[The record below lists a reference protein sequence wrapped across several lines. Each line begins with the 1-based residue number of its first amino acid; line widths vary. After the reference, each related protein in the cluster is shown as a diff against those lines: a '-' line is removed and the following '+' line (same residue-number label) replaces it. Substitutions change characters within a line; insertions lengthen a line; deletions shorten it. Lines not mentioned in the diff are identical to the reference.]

1 VDPQVIQYNQNSSA
15 LAFVLQSDKE
25 VLEVV
30 RVVVL
35 LEDLIVNE
43 ASLLTDSSFQTNAWA
58 LMVDHSQLHPWSN
71 PTL

>member
-1 VDPQVIQYNQNSSA
+1 MDPQVIQYNQNSSA
-15 LAFVLQSDKE
+15 LAFVLQSDQE

-35 LEDLIVNE
+35 FKDLIVNE
-43 ASLLTDSSFQTNAWA
+43 ASLLTDGSYHAYARA